1 MEARVNQAEPAPR
14 QEPHNLEQMLDRF
27 TQAKRVE
34 NTDQVSL
41 GGVLHEVGRRSF
53 APLLLV
59 PGIVTL
65 LPVVGDIP
73 GVPTLMALLVLL
85 VAVQLLFRAQHFW
98 IPKLLLNRSVS
109 KNKLDKAVSWSRR
122 PARFLDKF
130 LKPRL
135 AFLTHGPGIVA
146 VALACIAIALAM
158 PPMEVVPFTA
168 NGAGLA
174 LTLFGLSLMA
184 HDGLL
189 AVLAF
194 AMTFA
199 TLLVV
204 YLGLF

>member
-1 MEARVNQAEPAPR
+1 MGQAKAGQP

-27 TQAKRVE
+27 KQAEHVE
-34 NTDQVSL
+34 RADQVSL
-41 GGVLHEVGRRSF
+41 GDVLREVGRRSF

-59 PGIVTL
+59 PGIITL

-73 GVPTLMALLVLL
+73 GVPTLMALVILL

-98 IPKLLLNRSVS
+98 IPGFLLNRSVS
-109 KNKLDKAVSWSRR
+109 KEKLDKAISWSRR
-122 PARFLDKF
+122 PARFLDRF

-135 AFLTHGPGIVA
+135 TFLTHGMGIVA
-146 VALACIAIALAM
+146 VALACIVIALAM

-174 LTLFGLSLMA
+174 LTLFGLSLMS

-189 AVLAF
+189 AALAF
-194 AMTFA
+194 VMTFA
-199 TLLVV
+199 TLLFV

>member
-1 MEARVNQAEPAPR
+1 MGQPNAGQLH
-14 QEPHNLEQMLDRF
+14 EPHNLEQMLDRF
-27 TQAKRVE
+27 KQAERDEK
-34 NTDQVSL
+34 TDQVSL
-41 GGVLHEVGRRSF
+41 GDVLHEVGRRSF

-59 PGIVTL
+59 PGIITL

-98 IPKLLLNRSVS
+98 IPNFLLERSVS
-109 KNKLDKAVSWSRR
+109 KGKLDKAVSWSRR

-135 AFLTHGPGIVA
+135 AFLTHGSGIVA
-146 VALACIAIALAM
+146 VALACIVIALAM

-189 AVLAF
+189 AAVAF
-194 AMTFA
+194 ALTLA
-199 TLLVV
+199 TLIFV
-204 YLGLF
+204 YLGIF

>member
-1 MEARVNQAEPAPR
+1 MSQTTAGDDEPR
-14 QEPHNLEQMLDRF
+14 NLEQMLDRF
-27 TQAKRVE
+27 ARAERDERTGKV
-34 NTDQVSL
+34 TL
-41 GGVLHEVGRRSF
+41 GDVLNEVGRRSF

-59 PGIVTL
+59 PGIITL

-98 IPKLLLNRSVS
+98 IPRFLLQRSIS
-109 KNKLDKAVSWSRR
+109 KEKLDKAIRWSRR
-122 PARFLDKF
+122 PARFVDNLI
-130 LKPRL
+130 KPRL
-135 AFLTHGPGIVA
+135 TFLTQGAGIVA

-174 LTLFGLSLMA
+174 LTMFGLSLMS

-189 AVLAF
+189 AALAF
-194 AMTFA
+194 TLTLA
-199 TLLVV
+199 TLFFV
-204 YLGLF
+204 YSGFA

>member
-1 MEARVNQAEPAPR
+1 MGQAKAGQP

-27 TQAKRVE
+27 KQAEHVE
-34 NTDQVSL
+34 RADQVSL
-41 GGVLHEVGRRSF
+41 GDVLREVGRRSF

-59 PGIVTL
+59 PGIITL

-73 GVPTLMALLVLL
+73 GVPTLMALVILL

-98 IPKLLLNRSVS
+98 IPGFLLNRSVS
-109 KNKLDKAVSWSRR
+109 KEKLDKAISWSRR

-135 AFLTHGPGIVA
+135 TFLTHGMGIVA
-146 VALACIAIALAM
+146 VALACIVIALAM

-174 LTLFGLSLMA
+174 LTLFGLSLMS

-189 AVLAF
+189 AALAF
-194 AMTFA
+194 VMTFA
-199 TLLVV
+199 TLLFV

>member
-1 MEARVNQAEPAPR
+1 
-14 QEPHNLEQMLDRF
+14 MLDRF

-34 NTDQVSL
+34 DSDRVTL
-41 GGVLHEVGRRSF
+41 GNVLNEVGRRSF

-59 PGIVTL
+59 AGVITV

-85 VAVQLLFRAQHFW
+85 VAVQLLFRAHHFW
-98 IPKLLLNRSVS
+98 IPKFLLNRSVS
-109 KNKLDKAVSWSRR
+109 KKKLDKAVSWSRR

-135 AFLTHGPGIVA
+135 TFLTHGPGVVA
-146 VALACIAIALAM
+146 VALACIVIALAM

-174 LTLFGLSLMA
+174 LTLFALSLMA

-189 AVLAF
+189 AALAF
-194 AMTFA
+194 AVTLA
-199 TLLVV
+199 TLIFV
-204 YLGLF
+204 YQGLF

>member
-1 MEARVNQAEPAPR
+1 MSQAETD
-14 QEPHNLEQMLDRF
+14 QQHEPHNLEQMLDRF
-27 TQAKRVE
+27 ELAERDEK
-34 NTDQVSL
+34 TDQVTL
-41 GGVLHEVGRRSF
+41 GDVLYEVGRRSF

-59 PGIVTL
+59 PGIITL
-65 LPVVGDIP
+65 LPIVGDIP

-85 VAVQLLFRAQHFW
+85 VAVQLLFRAHHFW
-98 IPKLLLNRSVS
+98 IPKFLLNRSVS
-109 KNKLDKAVSWSRR
+109 KHKLDKAVNWSRR

-189 AVLAF
+189 AAVAF
-194 AMTFA
+194 VMTFA
-199 TLLVV
+199 TLLFV

>member
-1 MEARVNQAEPAPR
+1 MAQTSSDQS

-27 TQAKRVE
+27 VQAERDEK
-34 NTDQVSL
+34 TDQVSL
-41 GGVLHEVGRRSF
+41 GGILHEVGRRSF

-59 PGIVTL
+59 PGIITL

-85 VAVQLLFRAQHFW
+85 VAVQLLFRAHHFW
-98 IPKLLLNRSVS
+98 IPEFLLNRSVS
-109 KNKLDKAVSWSRR
+109 KGKLDKAVSWSRR
-122 PARFLDKF
+122 SARFLDKL

-135 AFLTHGPGIVA
+135 TFLTHGPGIIA

-174 LTLFGLSLMA
+174 LTLFGLSLMS

-189 AVLAF
+189 AAVAFVL
-194 AMTFA
+194 TFA
-199 TLLVV
+199 TLFFV
-204 YLGLF
+204 YLGIV